1 MTAGGALGQQV
12 VNGLFL
18 GSIYALFALG
28 YTLVFGVLDILNL
41 AHAAV
46 FMLSSFVALVLATQL
61 HLHIALALPLTMVVA
76 GLLGLLLER
85 VAFRP
90 LRSRTDSNVA
100 GLISSLA
107 MATVFEAIALEVW
120 GPNVQRFP
128 EGTLPRALSGRIAVP
143 LLDGSISE
151 LQLAVMA
158 VSVALV
164 LLLTW
169 LVQRTRLGREVRAV
183 AESPRAARVLGVDVD
198 RAIAASFFISS
209 SLGGAAG
216 VLYSLSYNAIAP
228 DMGGSVELKG
238 LAVIIVGGMG
248 SMPGAV
254 LAGFA
259 LGLSETF
266 VVAHVGASFR
276 DAVSFAALF
285 LVLALRPH
293 GLLGTASVREA

>member
-1 MTAGGALGQQV
+1 VGQQI

-46 FMLSSFVALVLATQL
+46 FMLAAFVALALVGTAGLPIL
-61 HLHIALALPLTMVVA
+61 LALPLAVLVA

-90 LRSRTDSNVA
+90 LRGRANSNYS

-107 MATVFEAIALEVW
+107 MATVFEATALLIW
-120 GPNVQRFP
+120 GPNVTRFP
-128 EGTLPRALSGRIAVP
+128 FGTIPQGNPIPILGVEVSR
-143 LLDGSISE
+143 
-151 LQLAVMA
+151 LQLTTVG
-158 VSVALV
+158 VALLLF

-169 LVQRTRLGREVRAV
+169 LVQGTRLGREVRAV
-183 AESPRAARVLGVDVD
+183 AESPRAARILGVDVD

-209 SLGGAAG
+209 ALGGAAG
-216 VLYSLSYNAIAP
+216 VLFSLAYNSISP
-228 DMGGSVELKG
+228 DMGRGVELKG
-238 LAVIIVGGMG
+238 LAVIILGGMG

-254 LAGFA
+254 IAGFL
-259 LGLSETF
+259 LGLTEVF
-266 VVAHVGASFR
+266 VVAYLGASWR
-276 DAVSFAALF
+276 DAVSFGGLFLILVLRPRGLMGGAAL
-285 LVLALRPH
+285 
-293 GLLGTASVREA
+293 REA